1 MASLR
6 EVCEN
11 VVMHGGAVL
20 VQLAI
25 QGKLRPSHLW
35 VGVRG
40 AGRYAKAIASGD
52 VASDQVVQ
60 ERLCGERGCLSC
72 PCVTSTTE
80 PGGYVAHWCGTPLT
94 VATDDDGG
102 TCGCLVEAKASVASE
117 ACPRRRWGPSVL
129 RGEGGA
135 PPPLVGS
142 LYT

>member
-1 MASLR
+1 MSLR

-11 VVMHGGAVL
+11 VVLHGGAVL

-40 AGRYAKAIASGD
+40 AGRYAKAVADGD
-52 VASDQVVQ
+52 VAHEKVVEQ
-60 ERLCGERGCLSC
+60 RLHGDGGCLSC
-72 PCVTSTTE
+72 PAMTSTVE
-80 PGGYVAHWCGTPLT
+80 AGGYVAHWCGTPLT

-102 TCGCLVEAKASVASE
+102 TCGCLCEAKACVASE

-129 RGEGGA
+129 RGGDGA
-135 PPPLVGS
+135 PPPLVGF
-142 LYT
+142 LYP